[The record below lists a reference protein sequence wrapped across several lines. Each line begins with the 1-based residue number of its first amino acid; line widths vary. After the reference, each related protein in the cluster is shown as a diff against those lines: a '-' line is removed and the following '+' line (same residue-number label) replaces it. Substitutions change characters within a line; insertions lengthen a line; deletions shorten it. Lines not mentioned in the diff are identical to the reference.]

1 MAHIGSLPYSR
12 TARFFVET
20 VGRSVRRGE
29 LSGLFLRKVL
39 EVLKHKQI
47 ILVAVWLLAVGLGL
61 HTLLR
66 YKAKAGNAGQPPS
79 TWPSNTLV
87 SSPLHKP
94 LLVMFAHPR
103 CPCTKASL
111 GELEQ
116 LVARAQNQFDATIA
130 FYTPRGGSKACS
142 NSALV
147 REARSI
153 PGVRVQFDNDGNL
166 AKRFGIETSG
176 HTLVY
181 SPDGKLLFS
190 GGITGSRGHL
200 GDNTGFA
207 AVQAIISNHSS
218 LLAPTTTPVFGCEL
232 FDRCTRNEIAESH

>member
-1 MAHIGSLPYSR
+1 MGSLPYSR
-12 TARFFVET
+12 TARFFVKSH
-20 VGRSVRRGE
+20 GCSVRHGE
-29 LSGLFLRKVL
+29 FSGLFLRKVL

-79 TWPSNTLV
+79 TWPGNTLV

-116 LVARAQNQFDATIA
+116 LVARAQNQFDVAVV
-130 FYTPRGGSKACS
+130 FYEPAGGSKAWS
-142 NSALV
+142 SSGLV
-147 REARSI
+147 GEARSI
-153 PGVRVQFDNDGNL
+153 PGVRVQFDSDGNL
-166 AKRFGIETSG
+166 AKRFSIETSG

-181 SPDGKLLFS
+181 GANHKLLFS
-190 GGITGSRGHL
+190 GGITGSRGHF
-200 GDNTGFA
+200 GDNKGLA
-207 AVQAIISNHSS
+207 AVEDIIRDHSS
-218 LLAPTTTPVFGCEL
+218 PLARTTTPVFGCEL
-232 FDRCTRNEIAESH
+232 FERCTRNEIAERH